1 MKTTAGNL
9 ATVFLIL
16 LGSPAYARVDAVNA
30 LVKVRPTEQVPEA
43 AAIRIEAAQNE
54 FEPFQVIVHG
64 GAAGATGVSATATGL
79 TGPGG
84 AAVDSAEIMLYRQG
98 LYPVVVPSNTEGA
111 VGPWP
116 DPLIPDV
123 DAYFSEKRNAFPF
136 EVPAGESRGIWVE
149 VFVPPGTPAGIY
161 TGAIHLEGT
170 GLDPADIAVELRVR
184 DFDLPSTASLKSAFG
199 VRWDVCSAHLGSY
212 PACGDD
218 GTERFSVLYGRAALD
233 HRVSLESVIY
243 YGPDG
248 TDWSR
253 FDAAYAPLF
262 DGTAPTRLSGAK
274 QTTIRLRT
282 GDPAEMALWHDHFEQ
297 RGWLDRLFDYT
308 CDEPPLGCAFSDIPP
323 RAAAVHSAGIR
334 TLVTTD
340 IDEMTAEGL
349 SDDIDIAVPIVN
361 YMHDKGGQNRRADY
375 DAFLA
380 QGSEKE
386 LWMYQSCMSHGCG
399 DGCVPTSNDYFTGW
413 PSYMIDCSAVQN
425 RAMQW
430 LCFNFDLAGE
440 LYFETTYL
448 LPTAWEDQCDFSGNG
463 DGTLFYPGTPD
474 RIGGSSHIPVES
486 VRLKLIREGMEDFE
500 YLKLLCD
507 LGDCATA
514 RAEAGDLFPAPYLSA
529 DVSPEDLYAARSRIA
544 DRIEE
549 ILHPEPEDGGT
560 DGGGEDGGGG
570 DAPQDGTAP
579 DSGTADGAAE
589 DAGGGTDR
597 RDGGSGFV
605 EGSGC
610 GCGSGSAA
618 GSLALV
624 ALLLAWVSIRC
635 RPVVLVLF
643 ALAACLGA
651 CGGGT
656 VGSGPGDGQAA
667 DSSGDGGSDAEDGP
681 VQDADAGGDVDGDAG
696 LDAGADEGDEAGE
709 PDAGTDAGYDAG
721 YDAGDFG
728 GLEVHRIE
736 PKADR
741 SNRLE
746 VTLESSLAAETFTL
760 DRVEKNGSEV
770 GLPEHAS
777 LDPSTGVFVWTPTP
791 SQVAFYVFSVTATDA
806 GGGTEAITLLVEV
819 TMPEICTEAGDAC
832 AFLREKWDAGEAA
845 GHLRDW
851 YYNCDGFHTRLN
863 QDLFPQLD
871 LMTTSGCDT
880 EYGTYPDR
888 VIIGN
893 ESCALT
899 SGESWSSIPRL
910 LMRWESYAQQVYEQ
924 YRNNDHYWYPEHRD
938 HDEVDYFHGK
948 VPTLSVS
955 QGSSGSEMDEVK
967 RFAYI
972 LAAFRPDAKRALV
985 AAGLLMPTVQM
996 IFRRSRAADD
1006 AEYLSGTA
1014 HPSAYDNA
1022 SFTMEMIQMANGMAA
1037 DSLPPM
1043 VQLEV
1048 VDETYDVVDGKQ
1060 ERWFTLPVSVCR
1072 IFRGPEYTKR
1082 ITVSAEG
1089 SFDLNA
1095 LPLTYHWTVLRG
1107 DPAHVRISPVDAAG
1121 AVVEIE
1127 IDYHPKAPI
1136 GATTRLSNLVEVG
1149 VFVHNGVY
1157 YSAPAFVTSYT
1168 LDNQDRVYDQDG
1180 NLVSQ
1185 TPNDNY
1191 VYPPLL

>member
-1 MKTTAGNL
+1 MKTIAGNL
-9 ATVFLIL
+9 AAVFFIL
-16 LGSPAYARVDAVNA
+16 LGSPALARVDAVNA
-30 LVKVRPTEQVPEA
+30 LVKVRPADRVPEA
-43 AAIRIEAAQNE
+43 ASIQIEAAGNE

-64 GAAGATGVSATATGL
+64 GAAGVTGVTARASEL

-84 AAVDSAEIMLYRQG
+84 AVIDSSEILLYRQG

-136 EVPAGESRGIWVE
+136 DVPALESRGIWVE

-161 TGAIHLEGT
+161 TGTIHLEGT
-170 GLDPADIAVELRVR
+170 GLDPVDVSVQLRVR
-184 DFDLPSTASLKSAFG
+184 GFDLSSTASLKSAFG

-212 PACGDD
+212 PACGDE

-253 FDAAYAPLF
+253 FDAAYAPLL

-323 RAAAVHSAGIR
+323 RAAKVHAAGIR

-349 SDDIDIAVPIVN
+349 GDDIDVAVPIVN

-399 DGCVPTSNDYFTGW
+399 DGCVPTDNDYFTGW

-425 RAMQW
+425 RTMQW

-440 LYFETTYL
+440 LYFETTYM

-486 VRLKLIREGMEDFE
+486 IRLKLIREGMEDFE

-514 RAEAGDLFPAPYLSA
+514 RAEAGTLFPAPYLA
-529 DVSPEDLYAARSRIA
+529 AGVSPEDLYAARSRIA

-549 ILHPEPEDGGT
+549 ILHPGSDDGGT
-560 DGGGEDGGGG
+560 DGAGEDGGGG
-570 DAPQDGTAP
+570 DAPQDGTAEDADAGTAP
-579 DSGTADGAAE
+579 DSGDAPQDGIAE
-589 DAGGGTDR
+589 DADGGGADS
-597 RDGGSGFV
+597 RDGGPGSV

-610 GCGSGSAA
+610 GCGSGSGA
-618 GSLALV
+618 GSLALL
-624 ALLLAWVSIRC
+624 ALMLAWASIR
-635 RPVVLVLF
+635 RRLVFSGLF
-643 ALAACLGA
+643 AAAAFAGA
-651 CGGGT
+651 CGSGAI
-656 VGSGPGDGQAA
+656 GSGPGDGAPPVDADGQSA
-667 DSSGDGGSDAEDGP
+667 DSRDDDGF
-681 VQDADAGGDVDGDAG
+681 DAGWDAGGDAG
-696 LDAGADEGDEAGE
+696 LDAG
-709 PDAGTDAGYDAG
+709 P
-721 YDAGDFG
+721 
-728 GLEVHRIE
+728 
-736 PKADR
+736 
-741 SNRLE
+741 
-746 VTLESSLAAETFTL
+746 
-760 DRVEKNGSEV
+760 
-770 GLPEHAS
+770 
-777 LDPSTGVFVWTPTP
+777 
-791 SQVAFYVFSVTATDA
+791 
-806 GGGTEAITLLVEV
+806 
-819 TMPEICTEAGDAC
+819 
-832 AFLREKWDAGEAA
+832 DAGEAA
-845 GHLRDW
+845 GHLGDW

-880 EYGTYPDR
+880 EYGSYPDR

-924 YRNNDHYWYPEHRD
+924 YRHNNHYWYPEHRD

-948 VPTLSVS
+948 MPTLSVS

-967 RFAYI
+967 SFAYT
-972 LAAFRPDAKRALV
+972 LAAFRPAAKRALV
-985 AAGLLMPTVQM
+985 VAGLLMPTVQM
-996 IFRRSRAADD
+996 ISRRSRVADD
-1006 AEYLSGTA
+1006 AEYLSGAA

-1022 SFTMEMIQMANGMAA
+1022 SVTMAMIEMANGMAA
-1037 DSLPPM
+1037 DSVPPM

-1048 VDETYDVVDGKQ
+1048 IDETYDVVDGKQ
-1060 ERWFTLPVSVCR
+1060 ERWFSLPVSVCR

-1082 ITVSAEG
+1082 ITISAQG

-1095 LPLTYHWTVLRG
+1095 LPLTYHWSVLRG
-1107 DPAHVRISPVDAAG
+1107 DPEHVRIQPVDAAS

-1127 IDYHPKAPI
+1127 IDYHPKVPI

-1149 VFVHNGVY
+1149 AFVHNGVY

-1180 NLVSQ
+1180 NLQSQ